1 MIRGIVFGLIV
12 WFFVSVS
19 ILIEQHLSGDE
30 KIAAVRA
37 IIYGLITAVISAI
50 LVTVMVVLF

>member
-19 ILIEQHLSGDE
+19 ILIEQHLSGDQ
-30 KIAAVRA
+30 KITLLRSV
-37 IIYGLITAVISAI
+37 IYGLITAVISAI